1 MSLSSPHDS
10 RRLLLQPSIRC
21 YDEPSVGGL
30 APRTLNVLLGT
41 GALLTLAPV
50 PVLET
55 GQALPKTAE
64 PVPWAP
70 RAALATNRHEE

>member
-1 MSLSSPHDS
+1 
-10 RRLLLQPSIRC
+10 
-21 YDEPSVGGL
+21 V
-30 APRTLNVLLGT
+30 
-41 GALLTLAPV
+41 PV

-70 RAALATNRHEE
+70 RTALATRLSDFATNQHE